1 MPERKRMGR
10 SARAERKGIMD
21 EKKIIKMA
29 ILGAGNIAAKMAD
42 TVCQMEGVKL
52 FAVASRNL
60 EKAQK
65 FAALHSV
72 EKAYQ
77 CRPGQGSDFPGK
89 RKGMLF
95 DGSHVDEI
103 SALCKT
109 GQNPFG

>member
-29 ILGAGNIAAKMAD
+29 ILGVGNIAKKMAD

-72 EKAYQ
+72 EKAY
-77 CRPGQGSDFPGK
+77 GSYEE
-89 RKGMLF
+89 MAE
-95 DGSHVDEI
+95 DGEVDR
-103 SALCKT
+103 SGVYRYTPL
-109 GQNPFG
+109 